1 MVPPRPGAA
10 SPVVLLPGTG
20 LTAGDWEPV
29 AAELS
34 RTRVVH
40 AVDLRGHGAS
50 DWPGSYSIDL
60 LAGDVARLLPQLGPR
75 VEQVRPEVDTP
86 SQRWPGVLRSLTV
99 PVLALSGGPASFV
112 PVEWVEDLVA
122 GVADGAMVTVDAGH
136 EVHRNRP
143 ADFLDAV
150 LGFLPPSDATGP
162 ATSPVSPRR
171 APGTGGSRR

>member
-1 MVPPRPGAA
+1 MRRRRPARA
-10 SPVVLLPGTG
+10 
-20 LTAGDWEPV
+20 
-29 AAELS
+29 
-34 RTRVVH
+34 
-40 AVDLRGHGAS
+40 DLDGAS

-86 SQRWPGVLRSLTV
+86 SQRWPGVLRSLIV

-122 GVADGAMVTVDAGH
+122 TVPDATMVTLDAGH
-136 EVHRNRP
+136 EIHVARP

-150 LGFLPPSDATGP
+150 QAFLVPSEPGP
-162 ATSPVSPRR
+162 
-171 APGTGGSRR
+171 